1 MVGKNNQYVKK
12 IKQGT
17 KVETYSIKKFKV
29 GIASVAIGCSVF
41 FGAGAVAMAGEQTGA
56 PVTVGESNTTVVP
69 KGEER
74 AITGNQSATGAQ
86 SNLTPAKEGKIEPEK
101 PKATVNK
108 AKLETL
114 IKEVEGLNL
123 EKYTEE
129 SVKGLKTELAKAKE
143 VFETAQN
150 KEEVEA
156 AWRTLFTY
164 KNSKL
169 VVKKT
174 PKLPQD
180 NTPKPDTT
188 NGKETV
194 GIRAENT
201 EPNGTNIA
209 GHNHSMNGTTQPEG
223 SGFRDASTE
232 LTDIEWGIKSGF
244 GDSYRTND
252 RRVFVVRND
261 DSTFKVPIKIV
272 SGSNNITELTATSA
286 SGAALTLTPKNVGSK
301 NAVLTVSGRFS
312 DSKKGSDVINVTVK
326 TGSGQKTFQVGVYHP
341 FQKPT
346 IEVPSNVPQGTTIND
361 YLKDKA
367 GTKPTINVTLPVAPK
382 IPTGAEMKVY
392 LIGSYDSTDYTQ
404 DDQNQNPHDYDI
416 LATKTV
422 TEGNTTVTIE
432 ESDYKK
438 NLPAREIRALTVIEL
453 SSELSGRT
461 PDTNPGIRGSYYSD
475 PATVGNPTPA
485 VDKNGAINAITTEA
499 EKQNRVIDSKQNV
512 LTSTE
517 VADFKAM
524 VTHAAQTA
532 KDNINKTDTDTET
545 KVNTERDKGILALD
559 KIGAIV
565 EVEAAKKAKDA
576 AIENNANIIDK
587 QAAKAPIATAAS
599 TAKDQINAANAAAD
613 VTTAKDAGLLAI
625 NKAEAIA
632 EIDAAKAAKD
642 AAIEGNANI
651 TDKAAAKAPI
661 ATAASTAKDQINA
674 ANAAADVTTAKDAGL
689 LAINK
694 AEAIAEI
701 DAAKAAKD
709 AAIEGNAN
717 ITDKAAAKAPIATA
731 ADAAKTE
738 INKDTTN
745 TAALVTTEKEKG
757 ILALYKV
764 EARIEIDAALA
775 AKNKKVDI
783 NNDLTTEEKA
793 EVKKQT
799 QKEATDAIANTNEA
813 TTNVTVTT
821 AKDNGIKAINAV
833 ALPTKTVKSE
843 AISEIN
849 KALAAKNKTVD
860 ANNNLT
866 TEEKSEV
873 NKQTQKE
880 ATDAIANINK
890 ATTSVDVT
898 TAKDNGIKAIN
909 AVSFPTKTVKSNA
922 IEEVKKALDTKV
934 KSIESSKEFIDND
947 KGILKDKAEKAAM
960 TAIVK
965 IKTATTNA
973 AVETAKTEGI
983 ERINS
988 VEARLAVKLEIPELI
1003 ITKWQDEAGND
1014 LRPADAKAPSEL
1026 GEANEALAHGE
1037 IPGYEYVVTKTDK
1050 ENVVVTHI
1058 FRKLPKKD
1066 RTFPEKPKTSN
1077 PNKADESQSSA
1088 KENVSMKSNLPNT
1101 GVTGTNS
1108 GLAGLGLAV
1117 FGGLLTVARQR
1128 RRNK

>member
-56 PVTVGESNTTVVP
+56 PVPPGESNTTVVP
-69 KGEER
+69 QGEER

-86 SNLTPAKEGKIEPEK
+86 SNPTPAKEGKIELEK
-101 PKATVNK
+101 PKDTVNK

-114 IKEVEGLNL
+114 IKEVEVLNL

-180 NTPKPDTT
+180 NTPKLDTT
-188 NGKETV
+188 NGKATA
-194 GIRAENT
+194 GRNAENT

-209 GHNHSMNGTTQPEG
+209 GHNHSMNGTTRSEG

-232 LTDIEWGIKSGF
+232 LTDVEIGRWNATRKKFDEGNVYGVLPGDTLRNNSLKIKVKSPNANITKLTVTKKEGGNFPGEHKTGIGGKEADLYFEGNLPNSGSWLMEVTAETTKGIKKF
-244 GDSYRTND
+244 E
-252 RRVFVVRND
+252 F
-261 DSTFKVPIKIV
+261 
-272 SGSNNITELTATSA
+272 
-286 SGAALTLTPKNVGSK
+286 
-301 NAVLTVSGRFS
+301 
-312 DSKKGSDVINVTVK
+312 
-326 TGSGQKTFQVGVYHP
+326 GVYTH
-341 FQKPT
+341 FQ
-346 IEVPSNVPQGTTIND
+346 
-361 YLKDKA
+361 
-367 GTKPTINVTLPVAPK
+367 APK
-382 IPTGAEMKVY
+382 ITTENSALVGKANEKPDIDVEIPSVPKLPEGSRMMLYVVGRGAE
-392 LIGSYDSTDYTQ
+392 DYGGGFEPDPAYSLVKAKKQIASGKEGTGGK
-404 DDQNQNPHDYDI
+404 
-416 LATKTV
+416 KTV
-422 TEGNTTVTIE
+422 TITKNDYTVEKLGTE
-432 ESDYKK
+432 PFKV
-438 NLPAREIRALTVIEL
+438 LTVIEL
-453 SSELSGRT
+453 IGSDGNYKEDHR
-461 PDTNPGIRGSYYSD
+461 PGLRGSFYSSIRS
-475 PATVGNPTPA
+475 ATEAPT
-485 VDKNGAINAITTEA
+485 VDKSGAINAITTEA
-499 EKQNRVIDSKQNV
+499 EKQNSLIDSKQNV
-512 LTSTE
+512 FTSTE
-517 VADFKAM
+517 VSAFKKM
-524 VTHAAQTA
+524 VTDAANAA
-532 KDNINKTDTDTET
+532 KNNINKTDTDTDT

-565 EVEAAKKAKDA
+565 EVEAAKGAKDT
-576 AIENNANIIDK
+576 AIEGNANITDK
-587 QAAKAPIATAAS
+587 ATAKAAIQTAADAAKAEINKTETNTAD
-599 TAKDQINAANAAAD
+599 K
-613 VTTAKDAGLLAI
+613 VTTEKAKGLLGI
-625 NKAEAIA
+625 EKAGAIA

-642 AAIEGNANI
+642 TAIEGNANI
-651 TDKAAAKAPI
+651 TDKA
-661 ATAASTAKDQINA
+661 T
-674 ANAAADVTTAKDAGL
+674 
-689 LAINK
+689 
-694 AEAIAEI
+694 
-701 DAAKAAKD
+701 AKAA
-709 AAIEGNAN
+709 IQ
-717 ITDKAAAKAPIATA
+717 TA

-745 TAALVTTEKEKG
+745 TADKVTTEKEKG

-813 TTNVTVTT
+813 TTSTTVTT
-821 AKDNGIKAINAV
+821 VKDNGIKAINAV

-860 ANNNLT
+860 TNNNLT
-866 TEEKSEV
+866 TEEKAEV
-873 NKQTQKE
+873 KKQTQKE

-890 ATTSVDVT
+890 ATTSADVT

-934 KSIESSKEFIDND
+934 KFIESSKEFTDND

-1066 RTFPEKPKTSN
+1066 RTFPEKLKTSN
-1077 PNKADESQSSA
+1077 PNKADESQSPA
-1088 KENVSMKSNLPNT
+1088 KENVDMKSNLPNT

>member
-1 MVGKNNQYVKK
+1 MRKSNREVNGE
-12 IKQGT
+12 
-17 KVETYSIKKFKV
+17 KVFRYSIRKYHF
-29 GIASVAIGCSVF
+29 GAASVAVAALMF
-41 FGAGAVAMAGEQTGA
+41 FANGAVKADSSPVPPATTAKTEKVNAGVEGVPPEKSLEA
-56 PVTVGESNTTVVP
+56 EGNKGTVALDSAKKTSN
-69 KGEER
+69 KED
-74 AITGNQSATGAQ
+74 GAQ
-86 SNLTPAKEGKIEPEK
+86 SNPTPAKEGKIEPEK
-101 PKATVNK
+101 PKDTVNK

-129 SVKGLKTELAKAKE
+129 SVKGLKTKLAKAKE

-180 NTPKPDTT
+180 NTPKPNTT

-194 GIRAENT
+194 GRNAENT

-209 GHNHSMNGTTQPEG
+209 GHNHSMNGTTRSEG
-223 SGFRDASTE
+223 SGFRNASTE

-286 SGAALTLTPKNVGSK
+286 SGAALTLTPKNLGSK

-512 LTSTE
+512 LTPTE

-524 VTHAAQTA
+524 VTHAEQTA

-545 KVNTERDKGILALD
+545 KVNAERDKGLL
-559 KIGAIV
+559 GL
-565 EVEAAKKAKDA
+565 EKA
-576 AIENNANIIDK
+576 
-587 QAAKAPIATAAS
+587 
-599 TAKDQINAANAAAD
+599 
-613 VTTAKDAGLLAI
+613 G
-625 NKAEAIA
+625 AIA
-632 EIDAAKAAKD
+632 EIDAAQKAKD
-642 AAIEGNANI
+642 AAIDNNANI
-651 TDKAAAKAPI
+651 TDKDVAKAATKAAADAAKAE
-661 ATAASTAKDQINA
+661 IN
-674 ANAAADVTTAKDAGL
+674 KDATNTADKVAEEKAKGL
-689 LAINK
+689 LGLEK
-694 AEAIAEI
+694 AGAIAEI
-701 DAAKAAKD
+701 DA
-709 AAIEGNAN
+709 
-717 ITDKAAAKAPIATA
+717 
-731 ADAAKTE
+731 
-738 INKDTTN
+738 
-745 TAALVTTEKEKG
+745 V
-757 ILALYKV
+757 
-764 EARIEIDAALA
+764 
-775 AKNKKVDI
+775 
-783 NNDLTTEEKA
+783 A
-793 EVKKQT
+793 EVKKTEISQRYDLVNKRKDLEDLT
-799 QKEATDAIANTNEA
+799 KITTDAIANVKNSNTSDE
-813 TTNVTVTT
+813 VER
-821 AKDNGIKAINAV
+821 AKDSGIESIRGFKPHVLLYTPSQAEQSQPSTPTQPDQGSAEIPTIPSKPSPQPSQPARHGSAPSLAPTQDSRVVASPSAASTSTQALASAQEQVDKSELRALSYELDERLKALTKVSDAKIDAAKTVLLDAKKAISDSDLTEQGLRDAV
-833 ALPTKTVKSE
+833 E
-843 AISEIN
+843 A
-849 KALAAKNKTVD
+849 
-860 ANNNLT
+860 
-866 TEEKSEV
+866 
-873 NKQTQKE
+873 
-880 ATDAIANINK
+880 
-890 ATTSVDVT
+890 
-898 TAKDNGIKAIN
+898 
-909 AVSFPTKTVKSNA
+909 
-922 IEEVKKALDTKV
+922 VKKALASLKDVKV
-934 KSIESSKEFIDND
+934 NDVDSKTAQDKSDVKKVAEDSKDSDKMSETNSVPVGVFVAGFLALLGVIIFWLIGRKKESELKQLSIELTKILEQLDVAKADKKVLAKAQKLLQETLDFVKEESGSAETEA
-947 KGILKDKAEKAAM
+947 KLVEQLKA
-960 TAIVK
+960 
-965 IKTATTNA
+965 
-973 AVETAKTEGI
+973 
-983 ERINS
+983 
-988 VEARLAVKLEIPELI
+988 I
-1003 ITKWQDEAGND
+1003 ITKLQ
-1014 LRPADAKAPSEL
+1014 
-1026 GEANEALAHGE
+1026 
-1037 IPGYEYVVTKTDK
+1037 
-1050 ENVVVTHI
+1050 
-1058 FRKLPKKD
+1058 
-1066 RTFPEKPKTSN
+1066 
-1077 PNKADESQSSA
+1077 
-1088 KENVSMKSNLPNT
+1088 
-1101 GVTGTNS
+1101 
-1108 GLAGLGLAV
+1108 
-1117 FGGLLTVARQR
+1117 
-1128 RRNK
+1128 

>member
-56 PVTVGESNTTVVP
+56 PVLTGESNTTVVP

-86 SNLTPAKEGKIEPEK
+86 SNSTPAKEGKIEPEK

-129 SVKGLKTELAKAKE
+129 SVKVLKTELAKAKE

-174 PKLPQD
+174 PKLSQD

-194 GIRAENT
+194 GINAENT

-209 GHNHSMNGTTQPEG
+209 GHNHSLNGTTRSEG
-223 SGFRDASTE
+223 SGFRNVSTE

-286 SGAALTLTPKNVGSK
+286 SGAALTLTPKNLGSK

-367 GTKPTINVTLPVAPK
+367 GKKPTINVTLPVAPK

-453 SSELSGRT
+453 STELSGKS

-485 VDKNGAINAITTEA
+485 VDKSGAINAITTEE
-499 EKQNRVIDSKQNV
+499 EKQNSLIDSKQNV
-512 LTSTE
+512 FTSTE
-517 VADFKAM
+517 VSAFKKM
-524 VTHAAQTA
+524 VTDAANEA
-532 KDNINKTDTDTET
+532 KNNINKTDTDTDTE
-545 KVNTERDKGILALD
+545 VNTERDKGILALD

-565 EVEAAKKAKDA
+565 EIDAAQKAKEK
-576 AIENNANIIDK
+576 AIEDNADIAQADK
-587 QAAKAPIATAAS
+587 QAAKAPIGTAADA
-599 TAKDQINAANAAAD
+599 AKGQINAANAAAD

-632 EIDAAKAAKD
+632 EIDAVAEVKKREISRRYDLVNKIKDLEDLTKITTDAIENVKNSNTSDEVERAKD
-642 AAIEGNANI
+642 SGIKSIRDFKPHVLLYIPSQAEQSQPSTPTQPDQGSAEIPTIPSKPSPQPSQPARSGS
-651 TDKAAAKAPI
+651 APSLVPTQDSRVV
-661 ATAASTAKDQINA
+661 ASPSAASTSTQALASAQEQVDKSELRALSYELDERLKALTKVSDAK
-674 ANAAADVTTAKDAGL
+674 
-689 LAINK
+689 
-694 AEAIAEI
+694 I
-701 DAAKAAKD
+701 DAAKTVLLDAKKAISDSDLTEQGLRD
-709 AAIEGNAN
+709 A
-717 ITDKAAAKAPIATA
+717 
-731 ADAAKTE
+731 
-738 INKDTTN
+738 
-745 TAALVTTEKEKG
+745 
-757 ILALYKV
+757 V
-764 EARIEIDAALA
+764 EA
-775 AKNKKVDI
+775 
-783 NNDLTTEEKA
+783 
-793 EVKKQT
+793 
-799 QKEATDAIANTNEA
+799 
-813 TTNVTVTT
+813 
-821 AKDNGIKAINAV
+821 
-833 ALPTKTVKSE
+833 
-843 AISEIN
+843 
-849 KALAAKNKTVD
+849 
-860 ANNNLT
+860 
-866 TEEKSEV
+866 
-873 NKQTQKE
+873 
-880 ATDAIANINK
+880 
-890 ATTSVDVT
+890 
-898 TAKDNGIKAIN
+898 
-909 AVSFPTKTVKSNA
+909 
-922 IEEVKKALDTKV
+922 VKKALASLKDVKVNDVDSKTAQDKSDVKKVAEDSKDSDKMSETNSVPVGVFVSGLLALLGVIIFWLIGRKKESELKQLSIELTKV
-934 KSIESSKEFIDND
+934 LEQQDVAKADKKVLAKAQKLLQETLDFVKEESGSAETEAKLVEQ
-947 KGILKDKAEKAAM
+947 LKA
-960 TAIVK
+960 
-965 IKTATTNA
+965 
-973 AVETAKTEGI
+973 
-983 ERINS
+983 
-988 VEARLAVKLEIPELI
+988 I
-1003 ITKWQDEAGND
+1003 ITKLQ
-1014 LRPADAKAPSEL
+1014 SEQ
-1026 GEANEALAHGE
+1026 
-1037 IPGYEYVVTKTDK
+1037 K
-1050 ENVVVTHI
+1050 E
-1058 FRKLPKKD
+1058 
-1066 RTFPEKPKTSN
+1066 
-1077 PNKADESQSSA
+1077 
-1088 KENVSMKSNLPNT
+1088 
-1101 GVTGTNS
+1101 
-1108 GLAGLGLAV
+1108 
-1117 FGGLLTVARQR
+1117 
-1128 RRNK
+1128 

>member
-56 PVTVGESNTTVVP
+56 PVPPGESNTTVVP
-69 KGEER
+69 QGEER
-74 AITGNQSATGAQ
+74 ATTGNQSATGAQ
-86 SNLTPAKEGKIEPEK
+86 SNPTPAKEGKIEPEK
-101 PKATVNK
+101 PKDTVNK

-180 NTPKPDTT
+180 NTPKPNTT
-188 NGKETV
+188 NGKETA
-194 GIRAENT
+194 GRNAENT

-209 GHNHSMNGTTQPEG
+209 GHNHSMNGTTRSEG
-223 SGFRDASTE
+223 SGFRASTE
-232 LTDIEWGIKSGF
+232 LTDVEIGRWNATRKKFDEGNVYGVYPGDNLRNNSLKIKVKSPNANITKLTVTKKEGGNFPGEHTTGIGGKEADLYFEGDLPNSGSWLMEVTAETTKGIKKF
-244 GDSYRTND
+244 E
-252 RRVFVVRND
+252 F
-261 DSTFKVPIKIV
+261 
-272 SGSNNITELTATSA
+272 
-286 SGAALTLTPKNVGSK
+286 
-301 NAVLTVSGRFS
+301 
-312 DSKKGSDVINVTVK
+312 
-326 TGSGQKTFQVGVYHP
+326 GVYTH
-341 FQKPT
+341 FQ
-346 IEVPSNVPQGTTIND
+346 
-361 YLKDKA
+361 
-367 GTKPTINVTLPVAPK
+367 APK
-382 IPTGAEMKVY
+382 ITTENSALVGKANEKPDIDVEIPSVPKLPEGSRMMLYVVGRGAENYGGEFEPDPAYSLVKAKKQ
-392 LIGSYDSTDYTQ
+392 IASGKEGTGGK
-404 DDQNQNPHDYDI
+404 
-416 LATKTV
+416 KTV
-422 TEGNTTVTIE
+422 TITKNDYTVEKLGTE
-432 ESDYKK
+432 PFKV
-438 NLPAREIRALTVIEL
+438 LTVIEL
-453 SSELSGRT
+453 IGSDGNYKEDHR
-461 PDTNPGIRGSYYSD
+461 PGLRGSFYSSLRS
-475 PATVGNPTPA
+475 ATEAPT
-485 VDKNGAINAITTEA
+485 VDKSGAINAITTEA

-512 LTSTE
+512 FISTE
-517 VADFKAM
+517 VSAFKKM
-524 VTHAAQTA
+524 VTDAANAA
-532 KDNINKTDTDTET
+532 KNNINKTDTDTDT

-565 EVEAAKKAKDA
+565 EVEAAKKAKD
-576 AIENNANIIDK
+576 
-587 QAAKAPIATAAS
+587 T
-599 TAKDQINAANAAAD
+599 
-613 VTTAKDAGLLAI
+613 
-625 NKAEAIA
+625 
-632 EIDAAKAAKD
+632 
-642 AAIEGNANI
+642 AIEGNANI
-651 TDKAAAKAPI
+651 TDKA
-661 ATAASTAKDQINA
+661 T
-674 ANAAADVTTAKDAGL
+674 
-689 LAINK
+689 
-694 AEAIAEI
+694 
-701 DAAKAAKD
+701 AKAA
-709 AAIEGNAN
+709 IQ
-717 ITDKAAAKAPIATA
+717 TA

-745 TAALVTTEKEKG
+745 TADKVTTEKEKG

-813 TTNVTVTT
+813 TTSTTVTT

-860 ANNNLT
+860 TNNNLT
-866 TEEKSEV
+866 TEEKLEV
-873 NKQTQKE
+873 KKQTQKE

-890 ATTSVDVT
+890 ATTSADVT
-898 TAKDNGIKAIN
+898 TAKDNGIKVIN
-909 AVSFPTKTVKSNA
+909 AVAIPTKTVKSNA

-934 KSIESSKEFIDND
+934 KSIESNKEFTDND

-1077 PNKADESQSSA
+1077 PNKADESQSPA
-1088 KENVSMKSNLPNT
+1088 KENVDMKSNLPNT

>member
-56 PVTVGESNTTVVP
+56 PVPTGESNTTVVP

-74 AITGNQSATGAQ
+74 AITGNQSAIAAQ
-86 SNLTPAKEGKIEPEK
+86 SNPTPAKEEKIEQEK

-194 GIRAENT
+194 GINAENT
-201 EPNGTNIA
+201 DPNGTNIA
-209 GHNHSMNGTTQPEG
+209 GHNHSMNGTTRSEG

-272 SGSNNITELTATSA
+272 SGSNNITELTATST
-286 SGAALTLTPKNVGSK
+286 SGTALTLTPKGVGSK

-346 IEVPSNVPQGTTIND
+346 IEVPSNVPPGTTIND

-367 GTKPTINVTLPVAPK
+367 EKKPTINVTIPVAPK
-382 IPTGAEMKVY
+382 IPTGAGMKVY
-392 LIGSYDSTDYTQ
+392 LIGSYDSNDYTG
-404 DDQNQNPHDYDI
+404 DDQNQNPHGYDI

-422 TEGNTTVTIE
+422 IEGNTTVTIE
-432 ESDYKK
+432 EGDYKK
-438 NLPAREIRALTVIEL
+438 GLIAGEIRALTVIEL

-475 PATVGNPTPA
+475 PVIAAKPAPA
-485 VDKNGAINAITTEA
+485 VDKSGAINAITTEA
-499 EKQNRVIDSKQNV
+499 EKQNGVIDSKQNV
-512 LTSTE
+512 FTSNE
-517 VADFKAM
+517 VTVFKAM
-524 VTHAAQTA
+524 VTNAAQTA
-532 KDNINKTDTDTET
+532 KDNINKTDTDTDT
-545 KVNTERDKGILALD
+545 KVNAERDKGILALD

-565 EVEAAKKAKDA
+565 EVEAAKKAKDT
-576 AIENNANIIDK
+576 AIENNANITDK
-587 QAAKAPIATAAS
+587 AAAKAAT
-599 TAKDQINAANAAAD
+599 KAAAD
-613 VTTAKDAGLLAI
+613 AAKAEINKDTTNTVDKVTTEKEKGLLGI
-625 NKAEAIA
+625 EKAGAIA

-642 AAIEGNANI
+642 TAIEGNANI
-651 TDKAAAKAPI
+651 TDKAAAKA
-661 ATAASTAKDQINA
+661 ATK
-674 ANAAADVTTAKDAGL
+674 AAADAAKAEINKDTTNTVDKVTTEKEKGL
-689 LAINK
+689 LGIEK
-694 AEAIAEI
+694 AGAIAEI

-709 AAIEGNAN
+709 TAIE
-717 ITDKAAAKAPIATA
+717 
-731 ADAAKTE
+731 
-738 INKDTTN
+738 
-745 TAALVTTEKEKG
+745 
-757 ILALYKV
+757 
-764 EARIEIDAALA
+764 
-775 AKNKKVDI
+775 KNDG
-783 NNDLTTEEKA
+783 LTTEEKS

-799 QKEATDAIANTNEA
+799 QKETTDAIVNINKA
-813 TTNVTVTT
+813 TTSADVTT
-821 AKDNGIKAINAV
+821 AKDAGIKAINAV
-833 ALPTKTVKSE
+833 
-843 AISEIN
+843 EI
-849 KALAAKNKTVD
+849 
-860 ANNNLT
+860 
-866 TEEKSEV
+866 
-873 NKQTQKE
+873 
-880 ATDAIANINK
+880 
-890 ATTSVDVT
+890 
-898 TAKDNGIKAIN
+898 
-909 AVSFPTKTVKSNA
+909 PTKTVKSNA
-922 IEEVKKALDTKV
+922 IAEVKRALEV
-934 KSIESSKEFIDND
+934 KIRSVDSNEEFTTNE
-947 KGILKDKAEKAAM
+947 KKILKEKAEKAAM
-960 TAIVK
+960 LAILE
-965 IKTATTNA
+965 IKAATTNA
-973 AVETAKTEGI
+973 IVETAKNTGI
-983 ERINS
+983 ETINS
-988 VEARLAVKLEIPELI
+988 VEARLAAKLEVPELI
-1003 ITKWQDEAGND
+1003 VTKWEDEVGNELKPAG
-1014 LRPADAKAPSEL
+1014 AKAPLVL
-1026 GEANEALAHGE
+1026 GEANEAFEHGKVT
-1037 IPGYEYVVTKTDK
+1037 GYKFVTTKVDDK
-1050 ENVVVTHI
+1050 RGVVTHI
-1058 FRKLPKKD
+1058 FRKLPEKGLL
-1066 RTFPEKPKTSN
+1066 FPEMT
-1077 PNKADESQSSA
+1077 KAHNLTKVEESKFPAIENSSKKA
-1088 KENVSMKSNLPNT
+1088 SLPNT
-1101 GVTGTNS
+1101 GEGATNT
-1108 GLAGLGLAV
+1108 GLAGLGLSIL
-1117 FGGLLTVARQR
+1117 GGLLIAARQR
-1128 RRNK
+1128 RNKR